1 MAYIW
6 TTELATGNSLID
18 AQHKQLFNS
27 VNELMDACIRGK
39 GRAALSA
46 TLDFLI
52 DYTGKH
58 FSDEEKIQQ
67 QYRFPEYAS
76 HKRLHDTFKVSID
89 ELSQQLRTEGA
100 SVALV
105 AKLNSSL
112 GDWLVNHLKVEDKKI
127 GDHIRKCHTLFQK
140 KPEAPAQMNSTSR
153 PFTHRINT

>member
-18 AQHKQLFNS
+18 AQHRQLINS
-27 VNELMDACIRGK
+27 VNELMDACVRGK
-39 GRAALSA
+39 GRAALGA

-58 FSDEEKIQQ
+58 FSDEEKIQL
-67 QYRFPEYAS
+67 QYRFPEFAS
-76 HKRLHDTFKVSID
+76 HKRLHDTYKAAVA
-89 ELSQQLRTEGA
+89 ELALQLRTEGA
-100 SVALV
+100 SVSLV

-127 GDHIRKCHTLFQK
+127 GDHIRKCHALLQHAPES
-140 KPEAPAQMNSTSR
+140 PEASASR
-153 PFTHRINT
+153 PFPDRINN